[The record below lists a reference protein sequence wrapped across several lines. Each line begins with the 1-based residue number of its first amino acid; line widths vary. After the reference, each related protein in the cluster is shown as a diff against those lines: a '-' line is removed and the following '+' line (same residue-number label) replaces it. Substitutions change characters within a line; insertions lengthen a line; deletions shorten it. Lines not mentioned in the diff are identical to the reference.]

1 MKTKEINTTKILGMN
16 SMFCNDLDI
25 LKTEILP
32 SNLGANMFYKSL
44 LL

>member
-25 LKTEILP
+25 LKTEIP